1 MSRTLVKLIEFVV
14 IISCHSMLFA
24 AEAKRPSEWDKI
36 VEAAK
41 KEGKIVLAIPPAAEL
56 RREMEGTIKR
66 KLGFEAEL
74 VPNPGPKNA
83 SRIAAEQK
91 AGVHYFDALIVG
103 TGTEVWLPP
112 RGLRE
117 ALRAVRVVLDAMQ
130 TGPAIRT
137 YNIMLGER
145 RRVAAALIAV
155 P

>member
-1 MSRTLVKLIEFVV
+1 MTTSSSDAPHLPRSAPIEAYGKGGFAFADMSHRGSLLCLPDAIWAWDVTQPSQIDEYSLDRVFK
-14 IISCHSMLFA
+14 A
-24 AEAKRPSEWDKI
+24 AN
-36 VEAAK
+36 
-41 KEGKIVLAIPPAAEL
+41 AID
-56 RREMEGTIKR
+56 T
-66 KLGFEAEL
+66 
-74 VPNPGPKNA
+74 
-83 SRIAAEQK
+83 
-91 AGVHYFDALIVG
+91 LIVG

-137 YNIMLGER
+137 YNVMLGER